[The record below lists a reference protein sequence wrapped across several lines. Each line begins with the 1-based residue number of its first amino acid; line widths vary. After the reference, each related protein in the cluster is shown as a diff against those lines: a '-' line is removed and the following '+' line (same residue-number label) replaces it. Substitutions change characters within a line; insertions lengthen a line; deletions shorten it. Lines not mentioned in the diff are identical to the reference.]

1 MKSKLVKIGGVFLVL
16 AALAA
21 LLGATMT
28 FAQDDAP
35 VAPDVSDVPAEADG
49 SGFGPKGNHRGHGT
63 HRFFDKEAYNE
74 ALADALGVS
83 VEDLLAARETAKATL
98 IQQAVAEGELTQE
111 QADAILSGEGLRS
124 LGPIVDKAAMQA
136 TIAGALGLSV
146 EELEAMKAEGKRLPQ
161 IAEEQGVEMSAV
173 QEAVKAAHAA
183 AIQQAVEDGTITQEQ
198 ADWLL
203 EHGGKRGPG
212 GPGKHGNGRF
222 GGQSGK
228 GFPAAPPG
236 FDS

>member
-28 FAQDDAP
+28 LAQDGAP
-35 VAPDVSDVPAEADG
+35 AAPGAPAEDG
-49 SGFGPKGNHRGHGT
+49 APGFGPKGNRGHGPN
-63 HRFFDKEAYNE
+63 RFFDKEAYDQ
-74 ALADALGVS
+74 ALADALGIS

-98 IQQAVAEGELTQE
+98 IQQAVDEGKLTQE

-124 LGPIVDKAAMQA
+124 LGPIVDKEVIEAA
-136 TIAGALGLSV
+136 IAGALNLSV
-146 EELEAMKAEGKRLPQ
+146 DELEAMKAEGKRLPQ

-173 QEAVKAAHAA
+173 QEAVKAAHAE

-203 EHGGKRGPG
+203 EHGGRRAPG

-222 GGQSGK
+222 GGQPGAE
-228 GFPAAPPG
+228 FPDAPPG

>member
-28 FAQDDAP
+28 FAQDDVPAAP
-35 VAPDVSDVPAEADG
+35 DVPAEAG
-49 SGFGPKGNHRGHGT
+49 APGPGPKGNRGHGPG
-63 HRFFDKEAYNE
+63 RFFDKEAYDQ
-74 ALADALGVS
+74 ALADALGIS

-98 IQQAVAEGELTQE
+98 IQQAVDEGKLTQE

-124 LGPIVDKAAMQA
+124 LGPIVDKEVIETAV
-136 TIAGALGLSV
+136 AGALGISV
-146 EELEAMKAEGKRLPQ
+146 DELEAMKAEGKRLPQ
-161 IAEEQGVEMSAV
+161 IAEELGVEMSAV
-173 QEAVKAAHAA
+173 QEAVQAARAA

-203 EHGGKRGPG
+203 EHGGKRRPG
-212 GPGKHGNGRF
+212 GPGKPGNGRF
-222 GGQSGK
+222 GG
-228 GFPAAPPG
+228 
-236 FDS
+236 